1 MPPRRPT
8 TGTRARRIP
17 SKGKLT
23 DQGREQLAKSGIDPD
38 TDSDDSSPVYDPDNP
53 AASAF
58 FADTVDGENIYGPP
72 PVEGEPSIQG
82 QQSGP
87 FITQDATGP
96 RVTGEVIDSAIDPP
110 DRPLIDPDKPL
121 RGAEAIKT
129 TPPSAD
135 EWLDFFSRIIL
146 KIGMELYVD
155 FAFRGVDES
164 MVSDADV
171 RRMKVRKEERDTI
184 ARPFAEF
191 ATKNKAMRKHGR
203 QVVAL
208 TDSAESL
215 MTLGIWAR
223 RVNRIAKKYRPKEQ
237 KPQRPQNMRIRE
249 AENGNI
255 GSDQGTVTGGNNGR
269 LANGFGVYNPG
280 SG

>member
-1 MPPRRPT
+1 M
-8 TGTRARRIP
+8 
-17 SKGKLT
+17 
-23 DQGREQLAKSGIDPD
+23 
-38 TDSDDSSPVYDPDNP
+38 
-53 AASAF
+53 
-58 FADTVDGENIYGPP
+58 VDGENIYGPP

-87 FITQDATGP
+87 FITQDAT
-96 RVTGEVIDSAIDPP
+96 RVTGDVIDSSIEPP

-164 MVSDADV
+164 IVSDADV

-223 RVNRIAKKYRPKEQ
+223 RVNRIAKKYRPKET
-237 KPQRPQNMRIRE
+237 KPQRPQQMRIRE
-249 AENGNI
+249 AENGDI
-255 GSDQGTVTGGNNGR
+255 GSDQGYVAGGNNGR
-269 LANGFGVYNPG
+269 LANGYGVFNPG